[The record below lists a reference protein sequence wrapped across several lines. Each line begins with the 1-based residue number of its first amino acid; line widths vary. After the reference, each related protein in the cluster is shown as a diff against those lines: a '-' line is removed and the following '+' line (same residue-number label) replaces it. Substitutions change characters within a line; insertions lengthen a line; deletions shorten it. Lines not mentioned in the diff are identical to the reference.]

1 MARDGGNPLARFAQ
15 ALARGDGWTIGAPVI
30 SDGGAS
36 AILPIL
42 RTSPRSR
49 RCVLASEASDRIS
62 AVDPGRLDRIVV
74 RNDASFAVF
83 LPPGTIFRSDDTAAR
98 GTTAGVVLGPG
109 SEVLVEVKCVHAS
122 SPIAPGA
129 SLELDSHV
137 APDGVR
143 QALLSRDQGRVW
155 AAVAA
160 CLGPSVRGSDD
171 LVAALAASDPV
182 GEPAAGKPGMASTLP
197 GQCGVVALDA
207 HGVAAVEWMDNPESW
222 KALAVSLPPR
232 RLDRT
237 RPPIQSP
244 WNASLNA
251 DEAVRVTLDFLDRAA
266 RRPLH
271 RVASA
276 SWVADRLSLEC
287 TAVEGELTHLVAFRG
302 EEPST
307 LYPVGLEATAAG
319 SETQGASGPASDLS
333 MVAVPDDAEVA
344 TAEMVA
350 EGLPDDA
357 SSSPI
362 PMRPRRR
369 KVLTSGWD
377 VVTFD
382 TLDRYARKEFRGD
395 RSAAMRFLVRQGL
408 RGRGY
413 FGPLPAR
420 APAPFAAVT
429 AEEEA
434 ASPPAE
440 RARAGLEAR
449 LRDFERIAETPEY
462 AAWLRK
468 RARLELERMASTLE
482 DDLLRSAAQA
492 AVGRLS
498 PVEPEPELEAEPQES
513 VDEETLP
520 PPPPPPPLEV
530 RPLLRQAFAAS
541 AGGDY
546 RQAIALFDGILDA
559 DGGNR
564 TARLGRAVAFRRAGK
579 SQEALDDLEVVLAVE
594 PRNAA
599 ALLARGHILQARGDL
614 DGALAAFDLLV
625 AVASTDWDVWV
636 ARGDVLAKMGRND
649 EALRSYE
656 EALRRNP
663 DDPSLR
669 ARIRTVEVARLP
681 GPPTTLPRPPVPPGV
696 EEGQSYLVRES
707 RHERSY
713 SLFRALASQKV
724 PSLIL
729 TGRTR
734 DVVRREVGLASARI
748 LGLSFSP
755 GEDLHNPTALA
766 SLIRTIE
773 RFVYDNQ
780 GQGVILLDGLHD
792 LVASNGF
799 RETVLCIERIHE
811 VILQS
816 RAILIVSVAPEDLAE
831 REAAILERSLRLL
844 P

>member
-1 MARDGGNPLARFAQ
+1 MARDGGKPLARFAQ
-15 ALARGDGWTIGAPVI
+15 ALARGDGWTIGAPLT

-42 RTSPRSR
+42 RAAPRSR
-49 RCVLASEASDRIS
+49 RWVLASEVSDRIS
-62 AVDPGRLDRIVV
+62 AVDSGRLDRIVV

-83 LPPGTIFRSDDTAAR
+83 LPPGSIFRSDDTAAR
-98 GTTAGVVLGPG
+98 GITAGVVLGPG
-109 SEVLVEVKCVHAS
+109 SEVAVEVKCVHAS

-137 APDGVR
+137 APTGVR

-155 AAVAA
+155 AAIAA
-160 CLGPSVRGSDD
+160 WLDPSPRGSDD
-171 LVAALAASDPV
+171 LVASLAASDPV
-182 GEPAAGKPGMASTLP
+182 GESAGRNRGVVSTLP
-197 GQCGVVALDA
+197 GECGMVVLDA
-207 HGVAAVEWMDNPESW
+207 QGVAAVEWMDSPESW
-222 KALAVSLPPR
+222 KALAISLPPR
-232 RLDRT
+232 RLDRA
-237 RPPIQSP
+237 RPPGRSP
-244 WNASLNA
+244 WHASLDA
-251 DEAVRVTLDFLDRAA
+251 EEAMRMTLDFLDQAA
-266 RRPLH
+266 RRPLQ
-271 RVASA
+271 RVAPA
-276 SWVADRLSLEC
+276 SWVADKFSLEC
-287 TAVEGELTHLVAFRG
+287 TVVDGELVHLVAFRG
-302 EEPST
+302 EEAST
-307 LYPVGLEATAAG
+307 PHPIGLEAVAPR
-319 SETQGASGPASDLS
+319 SETQVASEPASDLS
-333 MVAVPDDAEVA
+333 MVVGPDAEVA
-344 TAEMVA
+344 TAEMAV

-357 SSSPI
+357 SSSPV

-377 VVTFD
+377 AVTFD

-408 RGRGY
+408 WGRGY
-413 FGPLPAR
+413 FGPIPVR
-420 APAPFAAVT
+420 APAQFAAPT
-429 AEEEA
+429 PEEESS
-434 ASPPAE
+434 SPPAE
-440 RARAGLEAR
+440 QSRAGLEAR
-449 LRDFERIAETPEY
+449 LEDFERIAETPEY

-468 RARLELERMASTLE
+468 RARLELERMASGLE

-492 AVGRLS
+492 AVDRLS
-498 PVEPEPELEAEPQES
+498 PLEPEPEPEPVRQES
-513 VDEETLP
+513 VENELP
-520 PPPPPPPLEV
+520 PAAPPPPLEV

-546 RQAIALFDGILDA
+546 RQAIALFDRILDA
-559 DGGNR
+559 EAGNR

-579 SQEALDDLEVVLAVE
+579 SQEALDDLEAVLAAE

-599 ALLARGHILQARGDL
+599 ALLARGQILQARGDL
-614 DGALAAFDLLV
+614 DGALAAFDVLV

-649 EALRSYE
+649 DALRSYE

-729 TGRTR
+729 TGRSR
-734 DVVRREVGLASARI
+734 DLVRREVGLASARI
-748 LGLSFSP
+748 IGLSFSP

-780 GQGVILLDGLHD
+780 GHGVVLLDGVHD

-831 REAAILERSLRLL
+831 REAALLERSLRLL